1 MFKPEKVIIEE
12 KALQYQMGK
21 NLYDRFTKENIEV
34 IIQKRASLT
43 YSSENKAERYKEGKK
58 TLILG
63 VNKNSK
69 FESCKPSADFQL
81 PLVSGCSGMCEYCYL
96 NTRMGDKPYIKVYVN
111 NNEIIKNAVDISKE
125 RERTSF
131 EASAFSDPIPVEPY
145 TNSLRDTIT
154 AFKNYDNIEFR
165 FVTKYTDVDS
175 LLSVGN
181 KKTTIRFSV
190 NPAHI
195 IRKYEHLTPS
205 LEERLKASEKIL
217 KAGYKLGI
225 IIAPVFIYE
234 GYRNDYTD
242 LIKKVQNIYMGE
254 KIEIEIISHRFTE
267 KGRETTLEIFPDTT
281 IPLSEADRKY
291 KFGQFGYG
299 KYVYKDEEIKEMK
312 EYFRG
317 EIEKFLPSAE
327 IKYII

>member
-1 MFKPEKVIIEE
+1 MFKPEKIIIEE
-12 KALQYQMGK
+12 KALDYQMGK
-21 NLYDRFTKENIEV
+21 NLYDRFKKENKEI
-34 IIQKRASLT
+34 IIQKRANIT
-43 YSSENKAERYKEGKK
+43 YSSENKAERYREGKK

-63 VNKNSK
+63 IKKGNK

-125 RERTSF
+125 RDKTSF
-131 EASAFSDPIPVEPY
+131 EASAFSDPIPIEPY
-145 TNSLRDTIT
+145 TNSLRDTII
-154 AFKNYDNIEFR
+154 AFKDYDNIEFR

-175 LLSVGN
+175 LLTVGN
-181 KKTTIRFSV
+181 KKTTIRFSI

-195 IRKYEHLTPS
+195 VKKYEHLTPS

-217 KAGYKLGI
+217 KAGYKLGF

-242 LIKKVQNIYMGE
+242 LIKKIQSTYKGE
-254 KIEIEIISHRFTE
+254 KIELEIISHRFTE
-267 KGRETTLEIFPDTT
+267 KARETILEIFPNTKLPVSKD
-281 IPLSEADRKY
+281 ERKY

-299 KYVYKDEEIKEMK
+299 KYVYKDEKIKEMK

-317 EIEKFLPSAE
+317 EIEKFLPFSE

>member
-1 MFKPEKVIIEE
+1 MFKPEKIIIEE

-21 NLYDRFTKENIEV
+21 NLYERFRKENIEIV
-34 IIQKRASLT
+34 IQKRANMD
-43 YSSENKAERYKEGKK
+43 YSCENKAERYKEGKK
-58 TLILG
+58 TLILAVKKG
-63 VNKNSK
+63 NK

-125 RERTSF
+125 REKTSF

-145 TNSLRDTIT
+145 TNSLRDTIN
-154 AFKNYDNIEFR
+154 AFKDYNNIEFR

-181 KKTTIRFSV
+181 KRTTIRFSL
-190 NPAHI
+190 NPDHI
-195 IRKYEHLTPS
+195 IRKYEHLTPG

-217 KAGYKLGI
+217 MAGYKLGF
-225 IIAPVFIYE
+225 IIAPVFIYTE
-234 GYRNDYTD
+234 YRSDYTD
-242 LIKKVQNIYMGE
+242 LIKKIQSIYTGE
-254 KIEIEIISHRFTE
+254 KIELEIISHRFTE
-267 KGRETTLEIFPDTT
+267 KGRETTLEIFPNTKV
-281 IPLSEADRKY
+281 PLSEIDRKY

-299 KYVYKDEEIKEMK
+299 KYVYKDEEIKKMK

-317 EIEKFLPSAE
+317 EIERFLPSAE

>member
-1 MFKPEKVIIEE
+1 MFKPEKIIIEE
-12 KALQYQMGK
+12 KALDYPMGK
-21 NLYDRFTKENIEV
+21 NLYDRFKKENKEI
-34 IIQKRASLT
+34 IIQKRANIA
-43 YSSENKAERYKEGKK
+43 YSSENKAERYREGKK

-63 VNKNSK
+63 VKKGNK

-125 RERTSF
+125 RDKTSF

-154 AFKNYDNIEFR
+154 AFKAYDNIEFR

-181 KKTTIRFSV
+181 KRTTIRFSI
-190 NPAHI
+190 NPDHI
-195 IRKYEHLTPS
+195 IKKHEHLTPG

-217 KAGYKLGI
+217 KAGYKLGF

-234 GYRNDYTD
+234 GYRNDYKD
-242 LIKKVQNIYMGE
+242 LIKKIQSIYKEE
-254 KIEIEIISHRFTE
+254 KIELEIISHRFTE
-267 KGRETTLEIFPDTT
+267 KARETTLEIFPNTKL
-281 IPLSEADRKY
+281 PLSKDERKY

-299 KYVYKDEEIKEMK
+299 KYVYKDEEMKEMK
-312 EYFRG
+312 EYFK
-317 EIEKFLPSAE
+317 EITEKFLPSAE